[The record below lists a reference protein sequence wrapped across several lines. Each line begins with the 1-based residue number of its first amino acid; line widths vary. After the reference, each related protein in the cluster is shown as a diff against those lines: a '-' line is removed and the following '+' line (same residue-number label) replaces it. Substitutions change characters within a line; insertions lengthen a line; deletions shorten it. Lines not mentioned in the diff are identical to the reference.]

1 MPLFALEQIVLL
13 SFAVRESVA
22 PCVWVPCPCRW
33 EVCARA
39 RETVYRLGGRTR
51 KSKKEERKYTWS
63 QPSSLSPLRPRFFR
77 YALPLPFLDTSSCTR
92 IPTRINQYNTIVS
105 RWSMVAEINNRNWR
119 ADRKSSVER
128 TWSIVLEEM
137 VNEKAREM
145 FSQLFAKEKKKRKLK
160 GTFEMRKKSDKIV
173 QRREFSAVL
182 KIPKTRGGG
191 EWAREREG
199 KERGK
204 EKIERE
210 RKRVTA
216 RRKNKRLEKP
226 GAGRVERRTGGLA
239 RLRVGLITK
248 HN

>member
-105 RWSMVAEINNRNWR
+105 RWSMIAEINNRNWR

-145 FSQLFAKEKKKRKLK
+145 FSQLFAKEKKKKESWKGHLKCERKAVKSCRGASSPRFSRSQKHEEEESGREKEREKREERKRQKESEK
-160 GTFEMRKKSDKIV
+160 GW
-173 QRREFSAVL
+173 RRGG
-182 KIPKTRGGG
+182 KTRGWKNLALE
-191 EWAREREG
+191 EWREE
-199 KERGK
+199 
-204 EKIERE
+204 
-210 RKRVTA
+210 
-216 RRKNKRLEKP
+216 
-226 GAGRVERRTGGLA
+226 
-239 RLRVGLITK
+239 RVGWLVYGSG
-248 HN
+248 

>member
-145 FSQLFAKEKKKRKLK
+145 FSQLFAKEKKKKESWKGHLKCERKAVKSCRGASSPLFSRSQKHEEEESGREKEREKREERKRQKESEK
-160 GTFEMRKKSDKIV
+160 GWR
-173 QRREFSAVL
+173 QGG
-182 KIPKTRGGG
+182 KTRGWKNLALE
-191 EWAREREG
+191 EWREE
-199 KERGK
+199 
-204 EKIERE
+204 
-210 RKRVTA
+210 
-216 RRKNKRLEKP
+216 
-226 GAGRVERRTGGLA
+226 
-239 RLRVGLITK
+239 RVGWLVYGSG
-248 HN
+248 

>member
-128 TWSIVLEEM
+128 TWSIVLERKRQKES
-137 VNEKAREM
+137 EK
-145 FSQLFAKEKKKRKLK
+145 
-160 GTFEMRKKSDKIV
+160 GW
-173 QRREFSAVL
+173 RRGG
-182 KIPKTRGGG
+182 KTRGWKNLALE
-191 EWAREREG
+191 EWREE
-199 KERGK
+199 
-204 EKIERE
+204 
-210 RKRVTA
+210 
-216 RRKNKRLEKP
+216 
-226 GAGRVERRTGGLA
+226 
-239 RLRVGLITK
+239 RVGWLVYGSG
-248 HN
+248 